1 MIKLRFN
8 ANIMFPSQKKI
19 YARNKKKYGFKALQ
33 ILPCRIFLFTLE
45 WLKEKEGARMY
56 YLILKTRIV
65 VEQIKGFGIAKG
77 KKKLT
82 N

>member
-45 WLKEKEGARMY
+45 WLKEREVARIY
-56 YLILKTRIV
+56 YLMIKTRIV
-65 VEQIKGFGIAKG
+65 VE
-77 KKKLT
+77 
-82 N
+82 